1 MLRRPP
7 RSTRTDT
14 PFPYPALVRPLV
26 PARQG
31 RLGQH
36 QLRPI
41 SGHAAGLPLPQL
53 AAAHGHE
60 ARAEAVQAGKIL
72 VAGRLVDDPLAAQLG
87 LDRLDRDAVRLH
99 AAVAAALAD
108 QLVDEDEIGRASC
121 RERVCQYV

>member
-26 PARQG
+26 QARQG

-87 LDRLDRDAVRLH
+87 LDRLDRRSEEHTSELQSLMRISYAVFRFKKKH
-99 AAVAAALAD
+99 THKK
-108 QLVDEDEIGRASC
+108 Q
-121 RERVCQYV
+121 